1 MCVLIENKRRIQVF
15 YMNVFTTFLIHRG
28 YFYKKLLLHDD
39 SGWREEML
47 ETVALTVLHIRIF
60 RF

>member
-1 MCVLIENKRRIQVF
+1 MF